1 MLYLSILICTFF
13 LFLAEPLLNILSLA
27 EPIYMEPYNLIC
39 RATFIPKIAPQ
50 LIPYLV
56 LEWIGP
62 DGVALTEENGVT
74 IEQQQKFH
82 SEATRSLMFYPL
94 NMTHS
99 GTYKCEATLFLPES
113 NNTFI
118 STSQYSLS
126 VLSEFSLNP
135 YSIFTFFSLFQ
146 LTDRSIIQLRLRPMI
161 HCSKWFEHKV

>member
-1 MLYLSILICTFF
+1 
-13 LFLAEPLLNILSLA
+13 
-27 EPIYMEPYNLIC
+27 MEPYNLTC
-39 RATFIPKIAPQ
+39 TATFIPKIAPQ

-74 IEQQQKFH
+74 IEQQQNFY
-82 SEATRSLMFYPL
+82 SEATRSLTFFPL

-113 NNTFI
+113 NITFI
-118 STSQYSLS
+118 STSQYSLR
-126 VLSEFSLNP
+126 VLSEFFLNP
-135 YSIFTFFSLFQ
+135 YSILTFFFSLHF
-146 LTDRSIIQLRLRPMI
+146 TDRTIIQLRLRPMI